1 MVLLRADIKDGI
13 SEELRQRLEELSNSF
28 ELNSGLYNGVLPEV
42 HPRYNKADSE
52 KVIEGSNNQFIIIGR
67 DRPRG
72 VWSGYGGLGN
82 SHSGCIDIVAG
93 MTGIQARVVD
103 EEGNLLNTDK
113 SPELDAARIYVSQR
127 TDIDKNFNLPHGVV
141 GSPTPRS
148 GIAIKAD
155 GVRII
160 ARDGIKLVTGT
171 DEYNS
176 QGVRI
181 DAISGIDLIAGG
193 RDEDM
198 QPLVKG
204 NNLEIALREI
214 IELVNDLSGIM
225 LSTQKNYFQLL
236 KSLQSHTHRT
246 SWYWTNSPGTAT
258 GTSSPPAFLARQCV
272 NQYKKQV
279 EILGAIKDLQTN
291 SVKAAITFT
300 YPFGDGYINSE
311 YNYTN

>member
-1 MVLLRADIKDGI
+1 MVKIRADIKDGI
-13 SEELRQRLEELSNSF
+13 SHEVKKRITEIAEYNK
-28 ELNSGLYNGVLPEV
+28 LNLGVANDTIPEA
-42 HPRYNKADSE
+42 HPRYNATPSE
-52 KVIEGSNNQFIIIGR
+52 KIFEGINNQYIIMGR

-72 VWSGYGGLGN
+72 IFSGYGGKGN
-82 SHSGCIDIVAG
+82 SHCGSIDIVAG
-93 MTGIQARVVD
+93 MSGMMARVVD
-103 EEGNLLNTDK
+103 KRGNLVSTDK

-127 TDIDKNFNLPHGVV
+127 TEIDKNFNLPAGMV

-176 QGVRI
+176 QGVKL

-193 RDEDM
+193 IDEDM

-214 IELVNDLSGIM
+214 IELVNDLNGIV
-225 LSTQKNYFQLL
+225 LSMQKNYFQLL
-236 KSLQSHTHRT
+236 ISLQAHTHI
-246 SWYWTNSPGTAT
+246 
-258 GTSSPPAFLARQCV
+258 SPPGVTGGPCSPAPLLAGQII
-272 NQYKKQV
+272 NQYYKLASSV
-279 EILGAIKDLQTN
+279 GDLLTHQTN
-291 SVKAAITFT
+291 SVKASITYT
-300 YPFGDGYINSE
+300 YPFGDGYINSI
-311 YNYTN
+311 YNHTN